1 MKLTTLVY
9 RIDAWPAI
17 CPAGA
22 FGHEMPR
29 YKISISRHSPGTA
42 AAHSARMTK
51 LLKTV
56 LIAGSLITSTAI
68 VSFADA
74 PKTAD
79 KAGAGSAAAGSA
91 SKGSASTK
99 GSTTPAKGSGAG
111 SAAKSGK

>member
-1 MKLTTLVY
+1 V
-9 RIDAWPAI
+9 
-17 CPAGA
+17 A
-22 FGHEMPR
+22 FGLEKR
-29 YKISISRHSPGTA
+29 LDNVSILRGSAGMA
-42 AAHSARMTK
+42 AAHRVRMTK

-79 KAGAGSAAAGSA
+79 KAGAGSAAAGSGA
-91 SKGSASTK
+91 AKGSASTTK
-99 GSTTPAKGSGAG
+99 GTTTPAKGSGSGAG

>member
-1 MKLTTLVY
+1 V
-9 RIDAWPAI
+9 
-17 CPAGA
+17 GA
-22 FGHEMPR
+22 FGHENRAHKILILRGSAGMP
-29 YKISISRHSPGTA
+29 

-51 LLKTV
+51 LLKTI

-79 KAGAGSAAAGSA
+79 KAGAGSASGSA

-99 GSTTPAKGSGAG
+99 GTTPAKGSGAG
-111 SAAKSGK
+111 SATKSGK